1 MATPFKMKNSALYK
15 SAKHGSPMQGNFTS
29 KVKKAAKEIYEKT
42 MPKVLQDANKKIYDK
57 VTGKKSKAKSE
68 TSITPTKEPTKEPTK
83 NSSPKGEY
91 TTKENPVSRPDN
103 KYERE
108 GDKYFGK
115 QKK

>member
-29 KVKKAAKEIYEKT
+29 KVKEAAKEIYEKT

-68 TSITPTKEPTKEPTK
+68 TSITPTKEPTK

-108 GDKYFGK
+108 GDKQYSE

>member
-68 TSITPTKEPTKEPTK
+68 TSITPTKEPTK

-108 GDKYFGK
+108 GDKYFSK

>member
-29 KVKKAAKEIYEKT
+29 KVKEAAKEIYEKT

-57 VTGKKSKAKSE
+57 VTGGKGKTKTKAKKMML
-68 TSITPTKEPTKEPTK
+68 TKELKK
-83 NSSPKGEY
+83 VSPKGEY

-108 GDKYFGK
+108 GDKYFSK